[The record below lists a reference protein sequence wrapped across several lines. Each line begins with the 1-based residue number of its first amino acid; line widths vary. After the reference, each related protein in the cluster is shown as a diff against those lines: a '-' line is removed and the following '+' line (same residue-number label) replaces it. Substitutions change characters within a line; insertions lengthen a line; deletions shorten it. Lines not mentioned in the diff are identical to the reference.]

1 MAWNTLPYENNGYL
15 SKSDMD
21 RIKEVSHIWGDNIL
35 RDNQPERPVYG
46 TAEKMT
52 QTVNN
57 WNQSTGV
64 ENPDHPKVTEYIDSL
79 PVSQRCKDA
88 MMSTWRGWGQTKFYV
103 EQYGNRTVDE
113 LAEEFISFMNKP
125 VPDIAKAFADLQ
137 AKVDTAR
144 EESNDGDWDPASVVI
159 DI

>member
-1 MAWNTLPYENNGYL
+1 MAWNTLPYANNGYL

-64 ENPDHPKVTEYIDSL
+64 ENPDHPKVTEYINSQ
-79 PVSQRCKDA
+79 PVSQGCKDS
-88 MMSTWRGWGQTKFYV
+88 MMSTWKGWGQTKFYV
-103 EQYGNRTVDE
+103 EQYGERSVDE
-113 LAEEFISFMNKP
+113 LAEEFIAYMSTP
-125 VPDIAKAFADLQ
+125 IRDIAKNLADLQ

-144 EESNDGDWDPASVVI
+144 EESNDWEWDPRSLVI